1 LQLQQAFKLLIQS
14 GTTGIERGDIGAQQ
28 RD

>member
-1 LQLQQAFKLLIQS
+1 LQLQQALKLLIQS
-14 GTTGIERGDIGAQQ
+14 GTTGIERGDVGTQQ